1 MNRTAV
7 AIAVML
13 ASCLAGA
20 EPATV
25 LRPTELKKEP
35 ASDAPTLAPL
45 AEKSKVEVLE
55 RKGGWTRVKTESGAE
70 GWMKMLLLRYAG
82 PGASPKSDS
91 GVTQA
96 LDTARG
102 GTSSAAATT
111 GVRGLDPDMLANARP
126 NPAELK
132 KMEGFAVT
140 RESAAGFAASANLQ
154 PQKIAYPKGAP

>member
-1 MNRTAV
+1 MSRALFGI
-7 AIAVML
+7 AIML
-13 ASCLAGA
+13 AACLAGA

-45 AEKSKVEVLE
+45 AEKASVEVLE
-55 RKGGWTRVKTESGAE
+55 RKGGWTRVKTASGAE
-70 GWMKMLLLRYAG
+70 GWVKMLLLRYSAT
-82 PGASPKSDS
+82 GAAKESGS
-91 GVTQA
+91 GVTRSLNA
-96 LDTARG
+96 ARG

-111 GVRGLDPDMLANARP
+111 GVRGLDPDMLANAQP

-140 RESAAGFAASANLQ
+140 KENAASFAANEKLQ
-154 PQKIAYPKGAP
+154 PQTIAYPKATR